1 VIKAPPPQRAD
12 TPVGA
17 YRVFRVHGGKLTSAT
32 HGDEWT
38 ADLHEATC
46 GLGQGHQAPHFGCH
60 CGIHAFG
67 SLATA
72 EAYSRRR
79 WRLWPGLSSST
90 VIGAVLL
97 WSGPSRPIVGGEL
110 SSRSR
115 VRTGR
120 RPLQYRAPYAQLIAL
135 VDDGETARRVA
146 ARLAVPAIPKLDA
159 AGRPAFER
167 FVREHGTELEAVAE
181 TAAPQRPTP
190 AAPPMRPVAD
200 QRRPG
205 FLSSLAGTIA
215 RQRGRRR
222 HAPLVAGLAVG
233 LVLLVAARLSWL
245 VLRPTLRASWWL
257 TWWGLRVGWALF
269 VFVLL
274 VAISFLGL
282 VPEQRS

>member
-1 VIKAPPPQRAD
+1 VIKAPTPQRTD
-12 TPVGA
+12 TAVVA
-17 YRVFRVHGGKLTSAT
+17 YRVFRVRAGAKLTSAT
-32 HGDEWT
+32 HADVWT

-46 GLGQGHQAPHFGCH
+46 SLGQPHQAPHFGCH

-72 EAYSRRR
+72 ERYSTRR

-110 SSRSR
+110 AASSR

-135 VDDGETARRVA
+135 MDDGETSRRVA
-146 ARLAVPAIPKLDA
+146 GRLAVPALPKLDA

-181 TAAPQRPTP
+181 TAPRRPTP
-190 AAPPMRPVAD
+190 AAPAMRPAAD
-200 QRRPG
+200 QRPG
-205 FLSSLAGTIA
+205 ILSSLAGAIA

-222 HAPLVAGLAVG
+222 HAPLVVGLALG
-233 LVLLVAARLSWL
+233 LVLLAAGRLSWL

-257 TWWGLRVGWALF
+257 TWWGLRVGLA
-269 VFVLL
+269 VLL
-274 VAISFLGL
+274 FCVLLPLSFLGL